1 MNEELSLENIEI
13 SLSEGI
19 KWADKYR
26 KDTGIEEGKRKKVD
40 GFLIPVETLR
50 MVLNQDIQAV
60 RAYNGINN
68 EGEQT
73 LIFVGAKWDPEKKIY
88 VDVFR
93 SDGLE
98 MGGDVVYDGARPVPP
113 YGDPES
119 PLNP

>member
-1 MNEELSLENIEI
+1 
-13 SLSEGI
+13 
-19 KWADKYR
+19 
-26 KDTGIEEGKRKKVD
+26 
-40 GFLIPVETLR
+40 

-88 VDVFR
+88 VDVFKN
-93 SDGLE
+93 DGLLTGE
-98 MGGDVVYDGARPVPP
+98 DVVYDGARPVPP